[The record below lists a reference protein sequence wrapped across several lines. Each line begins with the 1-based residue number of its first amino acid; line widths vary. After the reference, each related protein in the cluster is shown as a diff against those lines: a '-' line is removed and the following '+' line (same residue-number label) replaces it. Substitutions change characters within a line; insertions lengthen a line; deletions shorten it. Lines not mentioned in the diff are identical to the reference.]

1 MKKRLLFAAAALA
14 SLLLAVCAGA
24 QLPPKPETVV
34 KVYATPARLDLQRG
48 ATTTV
53 VVLAT
58 IQKGFHINSNKPTE
72 DYLIPTR
79 VELPADAPVVLAGAD
94 FPPGE
99 LKSFGFAPDEKL
111 SVYEGTLKVSVKL
124 KAKPD
129 APAGQHTVN
138 LAFHYQACNDQLCL
152 RPAKRD
158 VALTVLLQ

>member
-1 MKKRLLFAAAALA
+1 MKKRSLFAAVALA
-14 SLLLAVCAGA
+14 SLLLAVGAGA
-24 QLPPKPETVV
+24 QLPPKPETIV
-34 KVYATPARLDLQRG
+34 KVIATPARLDLKRG
-48 ATTTV
+48 GTTNIV
-53 VVLAT
+53 LLAT

-79 VELPADAPVVLAGAD
+79 VELPADAPVVLASAE

-99 LKSFGFAPDEKL
+99 LKLFGFAPDEKL
-111 SVYEGTLKVSVKL
+111 AVYEGTLKISVKL

-129 APAGQHTVN
+129 APTGLHSVN

-158 VALTVLLQ
+158 VVLKVLLQ